1 MLTLSGVLKDILLV
15 ILSVII
21 WSTPVTALQMF
32 GYSIA
37 LGGLIYYKLGGEQ
50 AQAAYLKLTGD
61 ENSTF
66 NRFRRSLWAKVGAG
80 LLVIFVVLA
89 MAHGFS
95 QGQGI
100 DTAGSSTGLTGVPEP
115 EMVDAYNP
123 VSPHEAYNP
132 VLSPDEIPEST
143 VGGAWDHVN
152 TPTHYTTDVVDDPG
166 ARQPLDVVVFVSP
179 SSQNTTLFAFQ
190 ELLELPSVARHQ
202 PRVTSYGDV
211 HSVIPAA
218 RQIASVRVNSASG
231 AYMDYITNHYETLA
245 SHTIFLH
252 TDVDVSHL
260 QASVAS
266 RFTARTGVVELSQ
279 GGYSVCSCLDCVDS
293 THNHL
298 TKTQELFA
306 MTNQDVCTANDR
318 LLVHLVSV

>member
-1 MLTLSGVLKDILLV
+1 MVLTLSGVLKDILLV
-15 ILSVII
+15 VLSVII

-50 AQAAYLKLTGD
+50 AQAAYLRITGD

-80 LLVIFVVLA
+80 VLVIFVVLA

-100 DTAGSSTGLTGVPEP
+100 DTASSSTGLTGVPEP
-115 EMVDAYNP
+115 EMV
-123 VSPHEAYNP
+123 EAYNP
-132 VLSPDEIPEST
+132 VTPHEEMPEST
-143 VGGAWDHVN
+143 VGGGWDHVN
-152 TPTHYTTDVVDDPG
+152 TPTHYTTDVIDDHG
-166 ARQPLDVVVFVSP
+166 ARYPLDVVVFVSP
-179 SSQNTTLFAFQ
+179 SSDNTTLFAFA
-190 ELLELPSVARHQ
+190 ELLELPSVARHL
-202 PRVTSYGDV
+202 PHVTSYGDV
-211 HSVIPAA
+211 NSMIPAA
-218 RQIASVRVNSASG
+218 RQIASPGVNSASA
-231 AYMDYITNHYETLA
+231 AYMDYIANHYETLA

-260 QASVAS
+260 QSSVAS

-279 GGYSVCSCLDCVDS
+279 GGYSVCSCLDCLDA

-318 LLVHLVSV
+318 LLVSFRSYWGG